1 VVYDFYQFLHT
12 KLPVILTCN
21 LKPKQIKKLF
31 LAAGVLMLGL
41 TAQAQ
46 EKVADKGLQGTWWV
60 AGQVSFSS
68 EKTGDA
74 KTDSNMILP
83 IVGVFVAPSV
93 TVGLGVGNIASS
105 TDNNLGVTTS
115 DKSTFVVKPLV
126 RKYWNIKGGFFFY
139 GQAAVP
145 VMFGK
150 EKVAD
155 SKTMSVNL
163 ELAPGFDY
171 VINKW
176 MTVETSFS
184 ILNVGYSS
192 STPNVGDKTTKFG
205 FTANPMNSVADRL
218 LGNLQVGVKFLF

>member
-1 VVYDFYQFLHT
+1 V
-12 KLPVILTCN
+12 C
-21 LKPKQIKKLF
+21 
-31 LAAGVLMLGL
+31 
-41 TAQAQ
+41 
-46 EKVADKGLQGTWWV
+46 
-60 AGQVSFSS
+60 
-68 EKTGDA
+68 
-74 KTDSNMILP
+74 
-83 IVGVFVAPSV
+83 
-93 TVGLGVGNIASS
+93 GVGNIASS

-126 RKYWNIKGGFFFY
+126 RKYWNIKGGLFFY

-176 MTVETSFS
+176 MTVETSF
-184 ILNVGYSS
+184 Y
-192 STPNVGDKTTKFG
+192 T
-205 FTANPMNSVADRL
+205 
-218 LGNLQVGVKFLF
+218 